1 MPDPAS
7 APTPSPEPKSAPEPK
22 PAPEPLSQLRPA
34 SGVIDRLSLKTRLF
48 VSAAILVALLLPAL
62 GIALFQAFERQ
73 ALAGSRDELGA
84 LIYSVLAQT
93 DVIDGKL
100 EMPPFLNEPQFN
112 VDGSGLYAEVR
123 SGSGKGEVLWR
134 SGSLIG
140 HGAIDKLP
148 SPAPGA
154 DAKVFGETALNGEP
168 LFVMS
173 FTALYESKG
182 VDVPLSIHILKSQQ
196 RYREA
201 LTEFESSLWRY
212 LLLALALLAVVLG
225 LWLRWTLKPLSRFE
239 AELKAVEHGDKE
251 RIDDDYPAEL
261 GPLVH
266 QLNSLLT
273 TEQNQRKRYR
283 NALSDLAH
291 SLKTPLAV
299 LQSHPGLDEAVMEQ
313 VDSISH
319 SISHQL
325 KRAQSAGA
333 ASWHQ
338 GVEILPQ
345 AERLSRTLSK
355 IHGDKGISFELK
367 LTADL
372 VFKGDKGDLTELLGN
387 LLDNACKAA
396 SSRVQ
401 LSASKQDGRLRLIV
415 EDDGPGVDESMR
427 DRIFERGIRADTYD
441 KGHGIG
447 LAIVQDLTDAYQGR
461 LLLGRSELL
470 GGARFEVSFPQ

>member
-1 MPDPAS
+1 MSDPAS
-7 APTPSPEPKSAPEPK
+7 TPKPSPEPK
-22 PAPEPLSQLRPA
+22 PAPEPLSQPRPA

-93 DVIDGKL
+93 DVIDGQL

-123 SGSGKGEVLWR
+123 SGSGSGKGEVLWR

-154 DAKVFGETALNGEP
+154 DAKVFGETTLNGEP

-251 RIDDDYPAEL
+251 RIDSDYPAEL

-355 IHGDKGISFELK
+355 IHGDKGIDFELK

-396 SSRVQ
+396 RSRVC
-401 LSASKQDGRLRLIV
+401 LTATKHDGRLRLIV
-415 EDDGPGVDESMR
+415 EDDGPGVDDSMR
-427 DRIFERGIRADTYD
+427 EKIFERGIRADTYD

-447 LAIVQDLTDAYQGR
+447 LAIVRDLTDAYQGKLR
-461 LLLGRSELL
+461 VERSDLL

>member
-1 MPDPAS
+1 MSHSAS
-7 APTPSPEPKSAPEPK
+7 TPK
-22 PAPEPLSQLRPA
+22 PVPAAAPAHKQA
-34 SGVIDRLSLKTRLF
+34 AAFIDRLSLKTRLF

-123 SGSGKGEVLWR
+123 SGAGEVLWR

-140 HGAIDKLP
+140 HGAIPALP

-154 DAKVFGETALNGEP
+154 DAKVFGETLLNDEP

-173 FTALYESKG
+173 FTAVYESKG

-251 RIDDDYPAEL
+251 RIDTDYPTEL

-299 LQSHPGLDEAVMEQ
+299 LQSHPGLDDAVMEQ
-313 VDSISH
+313 VDNISH

-345 AERLSRTLSK
+345 AERLTRTLSK
-355 IHGDKGISFELK
+355 IHGDKGIDFELK
-367 LTADL
+367 LAAEL

-396 SSRVQ
+396 RSRV
-401 LSASKQDGRLRLIV
+401 
-415 EDDGPGVDESMR
+415 
-427 DRIFERGIRADTYD
+427 
-441 KGHGIG
+441 
-447 LAIVQDLTDAYQGR
+447 
-461 LLLGRSELL
+461 
-470 GGARFEVSFPQ
+470 

>member
-1 MPDPAS
+1 MSHSASTPRPVPAA
-7 APTPSPEPKSAPEPK
+7 APAHKQATAF
-22 PAPEPLSQLRPA
+22 
-34 SGVIDRLSLKTRLF
+34 IDRLSLKTRLF
-48 VSAAILVALLLPAL
+48 VSAAMLVALLLPAL

-100 EMPPFLNEPQFN
+100 EMPPFLSEPQFN

-123 SGSGKGEVLWR
+123 SGAGNVLWR

-140 HGAIDKLP
+140 HGAIPALP

-154 DAKVFGETALNGEP
+154 DAKVFGETLLNDEP

-173 FTALYESKG
+173 FTAVYESKG
-182 VDVPLSIHILKSQQ
+182 ADVPLSIHILKSQQ

-201 LTEFESSLWRY
+201 LTEFESSLWRC

-251 RIDDDYPAEL
+251 RIDDNYPAEL

-299 LQSHPGLDEAVMEQ
+299 LQSQPGLDEAVMEQ

-355 IHGDKGISFELK
+355 IHGDKGIIFELK
-367 LTADL
+367 LTAEL

-396 SSRVQ
+396 RSRVC
-401 LSASKQDGRLRLIV
+401 LSAAKQDGRLRLIV

-427 DRIFERGIRADTYD
+427 DKIFERGIRADTYD

-461 LLLGRSELL
+461 LLLGRSDLL